1 MSNQQIIQKQ
11 SYNQDSIYK
20 YLRMTVLINEK
31 MEALNQEMKE
41 LKEKKEKLEEL
52 LIPRLLEMELDKKA
66 ILYKEKK
73 IYVKGEKVYPHLSYK
88 YINEKLNKYF
98 KNRKSDLVD
107 DICQYLKDER
117 VIKENNVLIIK

>member
-1 MSNQQIIQKQ
+1 MNNKQIIEKQ

-20 YLRMTVLINEK
+20 YLRMTVLITEK
-31 MEALNQEMKE
+31 METLNQEMKE

-73 IYVKGEKVYPHLSYK
+73 IYIKSEKVYTHLSYK
-88 YINEKLNKYF
+88 YINKKLNKYF
-98 KNRKSDLVD
+98 KKQKSDLVD

>member
-73 IYVKGEKVYPHLSYK
+73 IYIKSEKVYPHLSYK
-88 YINEKLNKYF
+88 YINKKLNKYF
-98 KNRKSDLVD
+98 KKQKSDLVD

>member
-1 MSNQQIIQKQ
+1 MNNKQIIEKQ
-11 SYNQDSIYK
+11 SFNQDSLYK
-20 YLRMTVLINEK
+20 YLRMTVLLTEK
-31 MEALNQEMKE
+31 IETLNQEMKE
-41 LKEKKEKLEEL
+41 LKEKKDKLEEL
-52 LIPRLLEMELDKKA
+52 LIPRLLELDLDKKA